1 MKAEL
6 TGRHVVVTG
15 GTGGLG
21 PAVVAALI
29 EAGATCHLPHRGAA
43 PPADAPGGARINLI
57 AGVDLTSE
65 EAVTRLYAGL
75 PGLWAS
81 VHVAGGYAAAPV
93 DRTTL
98 ADFRA
103 QVDLNLTT
111 CFLSC
116 REAVRRLRAGGGGG
130 RIVNVGARAA
140 LEPRGGSLAYT
151 VAKAGVVALTRGLAD
166 EVKDDRILVNVVIP
180 STIDTP
186 ANRRAMPN
194 ADFDRWPKPAELAMV
209 IAWLCGP
216 DNTLAS
222 GAAIP
227 VYGGA

>member
-6 TGRHVVVTG
+6 EGKHVVVTG

-29 EAGATCHLPHRGAA
+29 DRGATCHLPHRGAA
-43 PPADAPGGARINLI
+43 PPADAPAGARINLI
-57 AGVDLTSE
+57 AGIDLTSE

-75 PGLWAS
+75 PALWGS

-93 DRTTL
+93 ARTTL
-98 ADFRA
+98 ADFRV
-103 QVDLNLTT
+103 QLDLNLTT
-111 CFLSC
+111 CFLSS
-116 REAVRRLRAGGGGG
+116 REAVRRLRQDGGGG
-130 RIVNVGARAA
+130 RIVNVGSRAA

-151 VAKAGVVALTRGLAD
+151 VAKAGVVALTRCLAD
-166 EVKDDRILVNVVIP
+166 EVKDEGILVNAVIP

-186 ANRRAMPN
+186 ANRRAMPD
-194 ADFDRWPKPAELAMV
+194 ADFQRWPKPAQLAAV
-209 IAWLCGP
+209 IAWLCSP

-227 VYGGA
+227 VYGKT

>member
-1 MKAEL
+1 MKAQLE
-6 TGRHVVVTG
+6 GRHVVVTG

-29 EAGATCHLPHRGAA
+29 EAGATCHLPHRGTA
-43 PPADAPGGARINLI
+43 PPADAPSGARINLI

-65 EAVTRLYAGL
+65 EAVTRMYAGL
-75 PGLWAS
+75 PALWGS

-98 ADFRA
+98 ADFRG
-103 QVDLNLTT
+103 QLDLNLVT

-130 RIVNVGARAA
+130 RIVNVGSRAA
-140 LEPRGGSLAYT
+140 LEPSGGSLAYT
-151 VAKAGVVALTRGLAD
+151 VAKAGVVALTRALAD
-166 EVKDDRILVNVVIP
+166 EVKDDGILVNAVIP

-186 ANRRAMPN
+186 ANRRAMPK
-194 ADFDRWPKPAELAMV
+194 ADFDRWPKPAELAAV

-222 GAAIP
+222 GATIP
-227 VYGGA
+227 VYGRA